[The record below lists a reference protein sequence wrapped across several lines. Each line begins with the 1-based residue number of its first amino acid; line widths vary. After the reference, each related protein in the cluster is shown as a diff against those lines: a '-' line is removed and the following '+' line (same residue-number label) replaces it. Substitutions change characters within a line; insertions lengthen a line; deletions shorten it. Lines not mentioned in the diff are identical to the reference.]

1 MSKNVKLKSLLEG
14 YAWER
19 NPKDFGKPLPTLEDI
34 QKAHEAK
41 SLTEAA
47 PVKLKLGEMYQ
58 VFDPGMNEWNDEYE
72 YLGFDTNSREYMF
85 RAYDSP
91 VDYFHFVGITKNDLA
106 HSVREGLM

>member
-41 SLTEAA
+41 QNIKEADGSMTINDFNDIFEA
-47 PVKLKLGEMYQ
+47 FYTSVEANAKFMQEDTLKTLDTAIKLLQKAQAEESEAHG
-58 VFDPGMNEWNDEYE
+58 VNF
-72 YLGFDTNSREYMF
+72 
-85 RAYDSP
+85 
-91 VDYFHFVGITKNDLA
+91 TKR
-106 HSVREGLM
+106 SVNLQ

>member
-41 SLTEAA
+41 LALQEADSMTINDFNDIFESFYTSIEDNA
-47 PVKLKLGEMYQ
+47 SFMQDDTLKTLAMAVKLLQKAQEQEAEAHG
-58 VFDPGMNEWNDEYE
+58 V
-72 YLGFDTNSREYMF
+72 S
-85 RAYDSP
+85 
-91 VDYFHFVGITKNDLA
+91 ITPRKVNI
-106 HSVREGLM
+106 